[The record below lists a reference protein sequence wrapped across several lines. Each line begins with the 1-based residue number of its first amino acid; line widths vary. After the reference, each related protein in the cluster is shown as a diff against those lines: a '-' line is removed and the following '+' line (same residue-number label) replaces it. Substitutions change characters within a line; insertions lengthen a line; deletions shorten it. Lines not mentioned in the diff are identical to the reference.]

1 MCIYLFVFLY
11 VCVLL
16 KMALAKLLTVKDKV
30 GNSSRSTTS
39 EINVAQRLLQAS
51 REQEREEREEK
62 ERGIAKSQATAAG
75 NIWHPVSACP
85 TARQS
90 RPQCE
95 SHNKSF
101 DAIFSTIQK

>member
-1 MCIYLFVFLY
+1 MCAL
-11 VCVLL
+11 VLL

-39 EINVAQRLLQAS
+39 EINVAQRLLQARRK
-51 REQEREEREEK
+51 REREREEK
-62 ERGIAKSQATAAG
+62 ERGIAKKQATAAG

>member
-1 MCIYLFVFLY
+1 MCAF
-11 VCVLL
+11 VLL

-39 EINVAQRLLQAS
+39 EINVAQRLLQA
-51 REQEREEREEK
+51 RKKREREKEK
-62 ERGIAKSQATAAG
+62 KPVRGIAKKQAAAAG